1 LERLMPV
8 FGAPTNLPMNCAAIP
23 LGDMAHR
30 LFMGTSVVVKRV
42 LLATTSR
49 FVDQAIRAA
58 QSKSP

>member
-1 LERLMPV
+1 
-8 FGAPTNLPMNCAAIP
+8 
-23 LGDMAHR
+23 MAHR